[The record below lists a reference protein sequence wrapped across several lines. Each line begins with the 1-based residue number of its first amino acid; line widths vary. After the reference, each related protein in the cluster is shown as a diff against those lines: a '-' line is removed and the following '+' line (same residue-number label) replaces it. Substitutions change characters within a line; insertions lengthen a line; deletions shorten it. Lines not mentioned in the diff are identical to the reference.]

1 MDGIVSNPEFLDE
14 LESARNGRL
23 SGAKASLYTNND
35 GQDAESV
42 PADFAAAAW
51 DGSQAVILAAGD
63 WSGPFF
69 DDVREA
75 YYLLT
80 EEALW
85 VNQTTSNQTAVG
97 VFVTNADGDE
107 MVLFGPFAHPL
118 TLLPGEGVRVPI
130 RYYAGP
136 CATARPLLLDTFTG
150 PDGQLLT
157 DHVMDVGPG
166 WTLYNADASGSEIRG
181 NRAVALTVTQAYVV
195 SESGS
200 RNVHIK
206 ALLTPQN
213 LAAGDVGLFARFQ
226 DATHYLRLFLYPGLL
241 ILDWVNGGSLGEIG
255 RASFTWAAATTYR
268 LHIWLCNSTVIAW
281 VDGGPV
287 IRGAAPAF
295 NATQTKHGF
304 QLAEAYSACD
314 DFECDSIPPG
324 LAAYLP

>member
-1 MDGIVSNPEFLDE
+1 MEGIVSNPEFLDE

-23 SGAKASLYTNND
+23 DGAIAALYTNSAD
-35 GQDAESV
+35 QDAESV
-42 PADFAAAAW
+42 PADFTAATW
-51 DGSQAVILAAGD
+51 DGSQAVTLAAGD
-63 WSGPFF
+63 WTGPFF
-69 DDVREA
+69 DDVRDA

-85 VNQTTSNQTAVG
+85 VNQTTTSQTAVG
-97 VFVTNADGDE
+97 VFVTNAAGDE
-107 MVLFGPFAHPL
+107 MVLFGLFAHPL
-118 TLLPGEGVRVPI
+118 TLLPGEGVRVPV

-136 CATARPLLLDTFTG
+136 CATASPLLLDTFSG

-157 DHVMDVGPG
+157 DHLMDIGPG
-166 WTLYNADASGSEIRG
+166 WQLYNADSTGSEIRG
-181 NRAVALTVTQAYVV
+181 NRAVALTVTPAYVV

-226 DATHYLRLFLYPGLL
+226 DATHWLRVYLYPGLL
-241 ILDWVNGGSLGEIG
+241 ILDDQDGATLVEVG
-255 RASFTWAAATTYR
+255 RAAFTWAAGTTYR
-268 LHIWLCNSTVIAW
+268 IHLWVCNSTVIAW

-304 QLAEAYSACD
+304 LVTEAYSACD
-314 DFECDSIPPG
+314 DFECDSLPPG
-324 LAAYLP
+324 LSDYLP